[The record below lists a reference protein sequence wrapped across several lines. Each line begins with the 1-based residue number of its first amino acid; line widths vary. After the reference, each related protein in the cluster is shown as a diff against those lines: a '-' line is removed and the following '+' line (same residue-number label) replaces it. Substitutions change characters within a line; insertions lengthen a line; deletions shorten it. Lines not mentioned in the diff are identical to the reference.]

1 MNEPNY
7 RCAEGWIGMIGKLL
21 TGRYLIL
28 EELGAGGFS
37 KTYLARD
44 KYLPHHPLCVVKYLK
59 LSSRNKI
66 SLETAQQL
74 FDNEARLLE
83 QVGRH
88 HSQIP
93 TLYAYCHEHDEIYL
107 VQEYVEG
114 ESLSRWLQTDQRL
127 SYKVAIAL
135 LKDVLTILE
144 HIHSY
149 GIIHRDIKPSNLI
162 RRRDGKF
169 VLIDFGAACLVSN
182 PEPSALP
189 TTASL
194 AIGTPGYMPDEQ
206 HLGMSRLNS
215 DLYALGILVIHL
227 LTKVHPKQFKPDVIS
242 GELDWHSFLPEH
254 CVDPRLVEVLDRL
267 VRIKCSDRY
276 QHPAEALADIQ
287 AIPGVGHF
295 RQPAICW
302 QRSVKK
308 MVAPVTALLVLGM
321 VGGQYVYARNRQS
334 PHVLSQIEH
343 LFQQSDVHL
352 KKLRDMPIQAD
363 VEQMLITPNNQML
376 ITAGNDHVLRL
387 WSLAT
392 GSMLR
397 SISGHTSVTSLA
409 ISQDSKLLVSGGADG
424 VVRLWDTSSGQFLQ
438 VFRGHQKPVTS
449 IAIHPDGQTLIT
461 GCKGGMLRRW
471 DLKTGVLLQTLQLPK
486 TEITAVSYGSIPNS
500 LISATSDRQL
510 QVWDLRTGA
519 LHRTFAGH
527 TDAIVGLQ
535 VTNQQ
540 RLISFGKDRGL
551 MWDLKREELMEM
563 LPKDSANPIAT
574 SFSDR
579 YIITVHENGSIRIW
593 TRDTGKL
600 VAKNNNGSHRNR
612 NAALSPD
619 HRYLA
624 SWDTDR
630 RLHLWQVSTTKL

>member
-1 MNEPNY
+1 
-7 RCAEGWIGMIGKLL
+7 MIGKLL

-28 EELGAGGFS
+28 EELGSGGFS

-66 SLETAQQL
+66 SLETAHQL

-83 QVGRH
+83 MVGRH
-88 HSQIP
+88 HAQIP

-107 VQEYVEG
+107 VQEYVDG
-114 ESLSRWLQTDQRL
+114 DSLSRWLQTEQRL
-127 SYKVAIAL
+127 SYKAAIAL
-135 LKDVLTILE
+135 LKDVLSILE

-162 RRRDGKF
+162 RRRRDGKI
-169 VLIDFGAACLVSN
+169 VLIDFGAACLASDT
-182 PEPSALP
+182 EPTASSSA
-189 TTASL
+189 ASL

-215 DLYALGILVIHL
+215 DLYALGILMIHL

-242 GELDWHSFLPEH
+242 GELDWHRHLPKH
-254 CVDPRLVEVLDRL
+254 CVDPKFVEVLDRL
-267 VRIKCSDRY
+267 VRVKCSDRY
-276 QHPAEALADIQ
+276 QHAAEALADIQ
-287 AIPGVGHF
+287 AIPGVRYF
-295 RQPAICW
+295 RQPRMNWRKSA
-302 QRSVKK
+302 RK
-308 MVAPVTALLVLGM
+308 MVAPITALLLFGI
-321 VGGQYVYARNRQS
+321 VGGQYVYARNHQS
-334 PHVLSQIEH
+334 PHLLSQIET
-343 LFQQSDVHL
+343 LFHRSDVQL
-352 KKLRDMPIQAD
+352 KKLHDVPLQAD

-392 GSMLR
+392 GSMLK
-397 SISGHTSVTSLA
+397 SMPGHTSATSLA
-409 ISQDSKLLVSGGADG
+409 VSQDSKLLVSGGADG

-438 VFRGHQKPVTS
+438 MFKGHHRPVTS
-449 IAIHPDGQTLIT
+449 IAIDPDRQTLIT
-461 GCKGGMLRRW
+461 GCKGGTLRQW
-471 DLKTGVLLQTLQLPK
+471 DLQTGALLQTLKLPK
-486 TEITAVSYGSIPNS
+486 AEVTAVAYGATSNS
-500 LISATSDRQL
+500 LISAGSDRQL

-535 VTNQQ
+535 MTNQE
-540 RLISFGKDRGL
+540 RLFSFGKDRGL
-551 MWDLKREELMEM
+551 MWDLKREALMEM
-563 LPKDSANPIAT
+563 LPKDSANPIAI

-579 YIITVHENGSIRIW
+579 HITTVHENGSIRIW

-600 VAKNNNGSHRNR
+600 VAKSKVESLQNR
-612 NAALSPD
+612 SAALSPD

-624 SWDTDR
+624 SWSADR